1 LPTPSDPR
9 RYGEGGIDLKQ
20 TRRRLTG
27 LSVTARSCFAG
38 PIFFYRD
45 HSFASGHQV
54 QWAPG
59 DGECVGR
66 VAMLADTRLAA
77 GMG

>member
-1 LPTPSDPR
+1 MVQAFQSDFTYPH
-9 RYGEGGIDLKQ
+9 LNQ
-20 TRRRLTG
+20 
-27 LSVTARSCFAG
+27 SCFAG